1 MPARMTSVLVV
12 APLVV
17 VLADDT
23 LRKWFGASL
32 AVRAPWQIPKPTRM
46 GTPVGILL
54 YSTRTEV
61 MRAGSNM
68 GPGGQGEG
76 GAQWVWT

>member
-1 MPARMTSVLVV
+1 MTSVLVV
-12 APLVV
+12 APLAV

-46 GTPVGILL
+46 GTPVGIL
-54 YSTRTEV
+54 
-61 MRAGSNM
+61 
-68 GPGGQGEG
+68 
-76 GAQWVWT
+76 